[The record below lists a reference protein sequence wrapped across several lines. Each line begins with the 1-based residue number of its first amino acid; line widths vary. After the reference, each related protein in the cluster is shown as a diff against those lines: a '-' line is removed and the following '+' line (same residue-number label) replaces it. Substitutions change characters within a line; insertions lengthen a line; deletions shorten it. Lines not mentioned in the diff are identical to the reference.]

1 MAPRHGNY
9 REVRPQQP
17 RPHVGI
23 SACLMG
29 QAVRYDGRH
38 KYLPTIETLTD
49 QLQLLPVCPEIAIGL
64 GVPRAPIRLEEIK
77 GVQYVRGVDK
87 AARDVG
93 AALAA
98 QALQLPADLCGF
110 ILKAKSPSCGLG
122 STPLWRDNIII
133 SEHRDGAFATAL
145 KQRLPYLPLIDDVNL
160 RQPAARAAFIDAV
173 HRYAALLNEG
183 DPNG

>member
-1 MAPRHGNY
+1 MAPHDDNNG
-9 REVRPQQP
+9 EVRPQQSHP
-17 RPHVGI
+17 RVGI

-38 KYLPTIETLTD
+38 KYLPAIEILAN

-64 GVPRAPIRLEEIK
+64 GVPRAPIRLEEIR

-87 AARDVG
+87 TARDVG

-122 STPLWRDNIII
+122 STPLWRDNVMI
-133 SEHRDGAFATAL
+133 SEHHDGAFVSAL
-145 KQRLPYLPLIDDVNL
+145 KRRLPHLPLIDEAQL
-160 RQPAARAAFIDAV
+160 KRPAARAAFIDAV
-173 HRYAALLNEG
+173 YRYAALLNEG
-183 DPNG
+183 GANG